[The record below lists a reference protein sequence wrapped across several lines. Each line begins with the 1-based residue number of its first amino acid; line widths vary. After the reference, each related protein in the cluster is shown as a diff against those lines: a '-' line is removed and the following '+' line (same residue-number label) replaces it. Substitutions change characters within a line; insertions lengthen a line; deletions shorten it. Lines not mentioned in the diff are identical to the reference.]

1 MIDTDELKGLI
12 GVRIKEARLNV
23 NLTARELG
31 EKINKSTATISMVER
46 KETLPPIN
54 NVLGIAEATNE
65 DPCYLAGLTHE
76 RYNAPAIYKPDTFHP
91 EPAIRIN
98 KAVLFNHGLSDQTLI
113 QYQSQQDVDTIQSGD
128 FVYINP
134 KNKSGAGVFLM
145 KPPEGVAQLVETSQP
160 NPSHCLGK
168 VVATFHIN

>member
-1 MIDTDELKGLI
+1 VIDIDDLKELI
-12 GVRIKEARLNV
+12 SVRTKQARLNKE
-23 NLTARELG
+23 LTARELG
-31 EKINKSTATISMVER
+31 KKINKSTATISMIEC

-54 NVLGIAEATNE
+54 NLLGIAEATDE

-76 RYNAPAIYKPDTFHP
+76 RYNAPTVYKPETFHA
-91 EPAIRIN
+91 EPAVRIN
-98 KAVLFNHGLSDQTLI
+98 KAILLKHGLPDQPLI
-113 QYQSQQDVDTIQSGD
+113 QYQSQQDLDTIQQGD
-128 FVYINP
+128 FVYINTSQ
-134 KNKSGAGVFLM
+134 KSGAGIFLI